1 MGRKLGELMSVIVCT
16 ALSLVA
22 AYLTL
27 VLIYGIILM
36 VFHYALGVELWNP
49 FHSSGAGMGG

>member
-1 MGRKLGELMSVIVCT
+1 MGRKLGELISGIICT

-27 VLIYGIILM
+27 VLIYGIVLM
-36 VFHYALGVELWNP
+36 VFHYAGVELWNP

>member
-1 MGRKLGELMSVIVCT
+1 MGGKRGELISGIICT

-27 VLIYGIILM
+27 IVFYAIVVMI
-36 VFHYALGVELWNP
+36 FHYAFAIELWNP
-49 FHSSGAGMGG
+49 FQGSGAGMGG